1 MRVWGGVEQ
10 SVTARFG
17 PGRRTT
23 DYAQRDF
30 ARPFPAAAIPLRQ
43 RRSTPIAPILR
54 NHSARAAVPRHFT
67 WYLDLWH
74 FGSCR
79 DALARDCSDSPSA
92 YPQVKLT
99 CHERTRENH
108 QRTRGRFSGAVGC
121 CVCGCARVSAGLRSE
136 RSAKRGWRDI
146 RGLPRRYPHR
156 TKANRT
162 PCANR
167 DWDEGRDS

>member
-23 DYAQRDF
+23 DYAQRVF

-67 WYLDLWH
+67 WYLDL
-74 FGSCR
+74 GSS
-79 DALARDCSDSPSA
+79 ALAAQR
-92 YPQVKLT
+92 QVGIA
-99 CHERTRENH
+99 RTLH
-108 QRTRGRFSGAVGC
+108 
-121 CVCGCARVSAGLRSE
+121 LRIL
-136 RSAKRGWRDI
+136 K
-146 RGLPRRYPHR
+146 
-156 TKANRT
+156 
-162 PCANR
+162 
-167 DWDEGRDS
+167 